1 MHRIVVGL
9 LAVGLVLAACGTSPP
24 RVGADAGPLDTVT
37 SAASES
43 AAPSDP
49 PVPGTDPEAA
59 DPTAPPSPADP
70 NAPSTPPTGR
80 PSAPPS
86 DEPSDQPSGSPSD
99 EPTEQVPPPDLE
111 VDGWEIRVVGMVDP
125 ARANVLNVFRA
136 RPVVVVLHA
145 QADPAP
151 EPPAG
156 SGEPLEPADAA
167 AIVDAVAVDLRLE
180 TGQLID
186 QLHSFTGHTTVECPA
201 QVEYRV
207 VLRAGQGQRLC
218 AVFDVPAT
226 GEVGAVELFAD
237 GTEAIIDRAD
247 VADIDTITA
256 RGVLD
261 VGVPEGMLDLGEV
274 VDVVVDAGNT
284 TATIGLAV
292 TGVEVLDEQE
302 GRLIGITVELTSPDD
317 VGGVRLDPE
326 AVAAIAPDG
335 TQRVRV
341 QDVATSDCPGP
352 GRVDVPADEV
362 VSVCVPVLLPDD
374 TITSHARFTRNDGPP
389 QVWRVLDVGG
399 TAGPGSNA

>member
-1 MHRIVVGL
+1 VHRIVVGL
-9 LAVGLVLAACGTSPP
+9 LAVALVLAGCGTSPP
-24 RVGADAGPLDTVT
+24 RVGADGGPLDTVT
-37 SAASES
+37 TAPTDP

-49 PVPGTDPEAA
+49 SSPGTDPGAA
-59 DPTAPPSPADP
+59 DPTPSSPADP
-70 NAPSTPPTGR
+70 TGPSDQQSAPSSP
-80 PSAPPS
+80 PPS
-86 DEPSDQPSGSPSD
+86 GEPSDQPSGDPSD
-99 EPTEQVPPPDLE
+99 EPTEQVPPADLE
-111 VDGWEIRVVGMVDP
+111 LDGWDVRIVGIIDP

-136 RPVVVVLHA
+136 RPVVVVFHA

-151 EPPAG
+151 APPPGAATDQR
-156 SGEPLEPADAA
+156 ADAA

-180 TGQLID
+180 TGQLVD

-226 GEVGAVELFAD
+226 GELGAVELFAD
-237 GTEAIIDRAD
+237 GTEAIVDRAD

-274 VDVVVDAGNT
+274 VDVVVDAGT
-284 TATIGLAV
+284 ATATIGMAV
-292 TGVEVLDEQE
+292 TGVELLDEQDD
-302 GRLIGITVELTSPDD
+302 RLVGVTVELSSAEG
-317 VGGVRLDPE
+317 VGAVRLDPE

-341 QDVATSDCPGP
+341 QDVATSDCRGP
-352 GRVDVPADEV
+352 GRVDVPAEEV
-362 VSVCVPVLLPDD
+362 VSVCVPILLPAD

-389 QVWRVLDVGG
+389 HVWRVLDVGG